1 MKWTQKHLAIAI
13 WIGALVIMA
22 GAMLIFESDQLW
34 KVQEKNLFLG
44 LLSSCIIRGL
54 AYRCSVAGGSC

>member
-34 KVQEKNLFLG
+34 KVQEKNLFLC
-44 LLSSCIIRGL
+44 SSAWRIAAL
-54 AYRCSVAGGSC
+54 